1 MLIFGDISRSEKA
14 IKNTWCDLCESLK
27 SREFL
32 YYETE
37 KAKLQTF
44 LKVFNDLFYD
54 NNGMQYLT
62 INVHSIKNGLMRG
75 TKLSA
80 NEVLNYE
87 RFLPKKEFIK
97 SSNRFSP
104 AGVEWLY
111 LALDTY
117 IPAVDTIKQE
127 LRVQTNERFGYCN
140 FELNKEFSNSKI
152 VDLTIADD
160 YTYEYLNCELNN
172 ALRRSADEKVKYILR
187 GKKKNAKGQN
197 LFGTKEKNM
206 VIKWAVF
213 TYCKLLSEQI
223 FIPIKTND
231 DELEYTPFHTIAQ
244 YFISLGYSGIIYKS
258 TVSNGGK
265 NLVLFDKTMAK
276 PSGKIKEEIVQ

>member
-14 IKNTWCDLCESLK
+14 IKDTWYDLCEALK
-27 SREFL
+27 NREFL

-37 KAKLQTF
+37 KAKLHTF
-44 LKVFNDLFYD
+44 LKVFNDLFYE

-62 INVHSIKNGLMRG
+62 VNVHSIKNSLMRG

-111 LALDTY
+111 LALETH
-117 IPAVDTIKQE
+117 ILAVDTIKRE
-127 LRVQTNERFGYCN
+127 IRVQTNERFGYCN
-140 FELNKEFSNSKI
+140 FELNKDYSNSKI

-160 YTYEYLNCELNN
+160 YDYENLNYEFNN
-172 ALRRSADEKVKYILR
+172 GLRRSADKKVKNILC
-187 GKKKNAKGQN
+187 GKNTIVKGKS
-197 LFGTKEKNM
+197 LFGIKEKNM
-206 VIKWAVF
+206 VVKWAVF

-223 FIPIKTND
+223 FIPIKIND
-231 DELEYTPFHTIAQ
+231 AELEYAPFHTIAQ

-276 PSGKIKEEIVQ
+276 PFGEIKEEIIQ